1 MTRLL
6 EAGLT
11 TRAQDYSRVLSQQLT
26 HSLSSGEVID
36 QSTIPNWVNNTLYLA
51 DKLKYMVSILWGR

>member
-11 TRAQDYSRVLSQQLT
+11 TRAQDYFNYHNALETLAETSP
-26 HSLSSGEVID
+26 EV
-36 QSTIPNWVNNTLYLA
+36 V
-51 DKLKYMVSILWGR
+51 